1 MLVAKKEE
9 ASKALVAFTGNN
21 FQFEKINKAIEK
33 LGTVEN
39 LTKEEKENGVELVAE
54 WNKLTIKRI
63 EAKTRDLANLLATL
77 EIAGNYFQFEK
88 IKEELEKFALIS
100 NLSNQY
106 HILEDLHETIEKKQQ
121 NKPLDYE
128 FDDDLTRNENL
139 LKQQEQIK
147 ERIIFDQ
154 QHKRSVKHFEKE
166 FRDFLKKINDE
177 KEIQAAIKQAKTFLR
192 NSEKFVNQCKDK
204 AAAAKLNIMI
214 SNKELKSALKEMLDF
229 SMEAE
234 TF

>member
-39 LTKEEKENGVELVAE
+39 LTKEEKESGVELVAE
-54 WNKLTIKRI
+54 WNKL
-63 EAKTRDLANLLATL
+63 ATL
-77 EIAGNYFQFEK
+77 EISGNYFQFEK

-106 HILEDLHETIEKKQQ
+106 HILEDLYETIEKKQQ

-166 FRDFLKKINDE
+166 FRDFLKKINNE

-229 SMEAE
+229 STETE